1 VADASCSSSCS
12 SDASSAAAAPSSI
25 GAPSVTI
32 GTVFTATVGSAIS
45 WLNEDLV
52 YANTNANIGGTAEW
66 AWLYSDG
73 QGTGYTDLSSGWFK
87 PLASLTET
95 EKYLYTSTGD
105 VSGDNPNYDPTVLR
119 VDRVISYGDGITKAV
134 AVQNGYT
141 GPMRSIPMDVVASI
155 YRKAYWGRV
164 RADDLPLAIRYPMF
178 DAAVNSGTK
187 QAIIWLQRALNT
199 TVDGIIGPQT
209 IAAARNAN
217 APELAGKLTG
227 HRLSML
233 AGLKHF
239 DQFGRGWSK
248 RIASVLMAG

>member
-1 VADASCSSSCS
+1 MKFEQALDKVLHHEGGYVNHPAD
-12 SDASSAAAAPSSI
+12 P
-25 GAPSVTI
+25 G
-32 GTVFTATVGSAIS
+32 G
-45 WLNEDLV
+45 E
-52 YANTNANIGGTAEW
+52 TN
-66 AWLYSDG
+66 Y
-73 QGTGYTDLSSGWFK
+73 
-87 PLASLTET
+87 
-95 EKYLYTSTGD
+95 
-105 VSGDNPNYDPTVLR
+105 
-119 VDRVISYGDGITKAV
+119 GITKAV
-134 AVQNGYT
+134 AFAYGYT
-141 GPMRSIPMDVVASI
+141 GPMRSIPIDTVAAI
-155 YRKAYWGRV
+155 YRREYWARIKA
-164 RADDLPLAIRYPMF
+164 DELPAAIRYPMF